1 MLFDK
6 CKNKD
11 NYHIYQLEVLIFRE
25 NPVFSSSQPF
35 KQPIRFLKISLTA
48 DFVQD
53 ELDPRRFFNDGKRNS
68 GLMYLSRNF
77 FLIILFFS
85 WLIRLKQDTGLCDL
99 LYFTFKMSTKKIDV

>member
-11 NYHIYQLEVLIFRE
+11 NINIYQLGVLIFRE

-35 KQPIRFLKISLTA
+35 KQPIRFLKIFLTA

-53 ELDPRRFFNDGKRNS
+53 ELDPR
-68 GLMYLSRNF
+68 
-77 FLIILFFS
+77 
-85 WLIRLKQDTGLCDL
+85 LC
-99 LYFTFKMSTKKIDV
+99 